1 MSDLGFNV
9 SSQWFLVNE
18 IDVFKGAGTIIIN
31 RHGAAITP
39 CMDLRTMVLPTR
51 QSTYSPVKEV
61 RFLGIV
67 EKFGRKVAVIW
78 TWSVS
83 AKHSGVFS
91 FPVLL
96 MY

>member
-1 MSDLGFNV
+1 MGFNV

-31 RHGAAITP
+31 GHGAAITP
-39 CMDLRTMVLPTR
+39 CADLRTTVLPTR
-51 QSTYSPVKEV
+51 QSTRSPAKEV
-61 RFLGIV
+61 RFLGMV
-67 EKFGRKVAVIW
+67 EKFGRKVAVVW
-78 TWSVS
+78 TWSAS
-83 AKHSGVFS
+83 AKYSGVFS